1 MADESDN
8 EVGPDAAP
16 ASRSERST
24 RSRTISTATSA
35 ASVATP
41 AVSFASEIGSNSS
54 ELILAELRDNRVLQ
68 VRMNSQFER
77 MNQMFKAILAER
89 SPPSANSPVISAS
102 SPTASTPS
110 PSLASNLATVDRI
123 TIHSNFDLSTPSP
136 MASPE
141 NLIFNNS
148 TPIGAPTVASS
159 PSTTT
164 VKTLQISTTEHKPT
178 PPNVLANAAKIKMRA
193 NNSAHHSE
201 YFLEFKQLLE
211 AANLTSL
218 SNGTRPFPTTTP
230 TNRYGFTED
239 YCIQRICPTSGKTKT
254 ILIERD
260 DIGLH
265 CHDLRRLM
273 AMLREVIDKDIHFQM
288 QVAIESENAVDIF
301 HSLSTYVNGQ
311 SANDITIATNNLNK
325 WILNPK
331 EHFAADSTKLLEL
344 FRKLEHAQKFP
355 IGDDT
360 KHNRLSDAIFKDSR
374 MPLRTYYQI
383 CLSRGL
389 SFSDTLTSLVMQMN
403 ALPIHA
409 AVIQTTR
416 MARFETKEKSTGICY
431 KFQSGSCVKGDKCI
445 YRHKIDPEFK
455 KKSNTNSTKS
465 IAGPLTRDYRQ
476 DNLKRVG
483 PPKHPI
489 TSTNPTGLSKQQFKA
504 FTIFKLN
511 EAD

>member
-1 MADESDN
+1 
-8 EVGPDAAP
+8 
-16 ASRSERST
+16 
-24 RSRTISTATSA
+24 
-35 ASVATP
+35 
-41 AVSFASEIGSNSS
+41 
-54 ELILAELRDNRVLQ
+54 
-68 VRMNSQFER
+68 
-77 MNQMFKAILAER
+77 
-89 SPPSANSPVISAS
+89 
-102 SPTASTPS
+102 
-110 PSLASNLATVDRI
+110 
-123 TIHSNFDLSTPSP
+123 
-136 MASPE
+136 
-141 NLIFNNS
+141 
-148 TPIGAPTVASS
+148 
-159 PSTTT
+159 
-164 VKTLQISTTEHKPT
+164 
-178 PPNVLANAAKIKMRA
+178 
-193 NNSAHHSE
+193 
-201 YFLEFKQLLE
+201 
-211 AANLTSL
+211 
-218 SNGTRPFPTTTP
+218 
-230 TNRYGFTED
+230 
-239 YCIQRICPTSGKTKT
+239 
-254 ILIERD
+254 
-260 DIGLH
+260 
-265 CHDLRRLM
+265 M

-445 YRHKIDPEFK
+445 YRHIIDP
-455 KKSNTNSTKS
+455 
-465 IAGPLTRDYRQ
+465 
-476 DNLKRVG
+476 
-483 PPKHPI
+483 
-489 TSTNPTGLSKQQFKA
+489 
-504 FTIFKLN
+504 
-511 EAD
+511 